1 VIWLS
6 ERRPAGLL
14 WVVSVVVAVSVMLAA
29 CKPARATPQPRF
41 SVADFARLGWLAG
54 DWQSRTQ
61 DGRSFYDRYRVIDD
75 STMRQASFSDS
86 NFRTQTYSAV
96 IGLRDG
102 RVIDRGDGAPWFA
115 TRIDT
120 NGANFE
126 PEAAAA
132 NHIVWTRVSPDR
144 WTTQIFIT
152 YRTGAKTQTVYQVE
166 RVKRK

>member
-1 VIWLS
+1 MLTGCKPS
-6 ERRPAGLL
+6 DSKAADTHA
-14 WVVSVVVAVSVMLAA
+14 VVSPGAA
-29 CKPARATPQPRF
+29 PATTQPRF
-41 SVADFARLGWLAG
+41 TVADFSRLRWLAG

-61 DGRSFYDRYRVIDD
+61 NGKSFYDRYRVIDD

-86 NFRTQTYSAV
+86 TFRTQKDSAL
-96 IGLRDG
+96 IGLRGG

-126 PEAAAA
+126 SQAAAA
-132 NHIVWTRVSPDR
+132 NHFVWTQVSPDR

-152 YRTGAKTQTVYQVE
+152 DGTGAETKTVYQVE